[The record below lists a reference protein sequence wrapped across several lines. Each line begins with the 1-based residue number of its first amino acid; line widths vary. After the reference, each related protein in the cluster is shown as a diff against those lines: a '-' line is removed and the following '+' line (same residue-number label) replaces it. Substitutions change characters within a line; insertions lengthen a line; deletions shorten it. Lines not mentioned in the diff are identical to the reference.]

1 MAFEQF
7 RMQLLAQVDLR
18 LGIVGGLAFVFH
30 DLEPQVIERAAH
42 LVELVLGLHHDF
54 VKTLFDGPEFLLFGE
69 RAEVALPAPVAPRA
83 ANPGVQHASA
93 RKPHVLVE
101 TADEIR
107 ELRIRLV
114 HGDFV
119 RDLERHRHDG
129 ARIVGQRRV
138 RHENQMRA
146 ALKAVHDFRSRL
158 LARKLAEVFLD
169 VLNLQRTL
177 LERVLRNEIFHS
189 DQPRCSIFA
198 HVSRSDT
205 VRLKTRPLDEESG
218 STQKYP
224 SRSNCRRS
232 GTRANATL
240 GSALHS
246 RSDSSEFG
254 FKASMNVP
262 PSTPR
267 SGSGTENSRSYKRT
281 SIGTA

>member
-1 MAFEQF
+1 MIQ
-7 RMQLLAQVDLR
+7 
-18 LGIVGGLAFVFH
+18 
-30 DLEPQVIERAAH
+30 RAAH
-42 LVELVLGLHHDF
+42 LVEPVLGLHDDF
-54 VKTLFDGPEFLLFGE
+54 VEALLDGPEFLLLGE
-69 RAEVALPAPVAPRA
+69 GAEMTLAAPVASRP
-83 ANPGVQHASA
+83 ANPRIQDSPA
-93 RKPHVLVE
+93 REVHVLVKSP
-101 TADEIR
+101 DEIGK
-107 ELRIRLV
+107 LRIGLV
-114 HGDFV
+114 HRDLV
-119 RDLERHRHDG
+119 RDLERHGHDG
-129 ARIVGQRRV
+129 TRVVGERRV

-146 ALKAVHDFRSRL
+146 ALQARDDFRSRL
-158 LARKLAEVFLD
+158 LARKLAEVLLD
-169 VLNLQRTL
+169 VLNLQRAL
-177 LERVLRNEIFHS
+177 LERVLGNEIFHS
-189 DQPRCSIFA
+189 NQPRCSIFA

-205 VRLKTRPLDEESG
+205 VRLKTRPLAEESG

-224 SRSNCRRS
+224 SRSNCSRS